1 MNHVN
6 YETDTLPNGMRIIHA
21 TNNSPISY
29 CGILINS
36 GTRDEFDYESGLAH
50 FTEHMLYKGTSKR
63 RPHHIINR
71 MEDVGG
77 ELNAF
82 TSKEETGVYT
92 VFFEEYLERSIELLA
107 DMVFNSQFSEKQL
120 ERERIVI
127 LDEINSYLDTPSA
140 LIYDDFEQVVYNNH
154 DLGNPILG
162 TPESL
167 KQITSETMR
176 DYVQRQ
182 FRPDNMIFF
191 SLGSTPFA
199 KVMKKVKKHFEG
211 YTPSA
216 TASQVT
222 QAKPR
227 IAPPKA
233 ITKNIAVDK
242 DTHQSHYIMG
252 RKTISMFHPD
262 RVPLYLL
269 NSILGGL
276 GMNSRLNTSLREK
289 NGLVYT
295 VESTHSLYSDS
306 GIFSVYFG
314 CDPDNTK
321 KCLSLIQKEFLKLKN
336 TLLTPLQ
343 LSKAKKQL
351 KGELGIASENK
362 ENMALDMAKCFL
374 HFDRYITLAEI
385 VEQIEHVTAE
395 QIQSLANTLLK
406 LDDFSSLHYTD

>member
-1 MNHVN
+1 MN
-6 YETDTLPNGMRIIHA
+6 YETDTLLNGMRIIHA
-21 TNNSPISY
+21 DNDSPISY
-29 CGILINS
+29 CGVLINT
-36 GTRDEFDYESGLAH
+36 GTRDEFDNESGLAH
-50 FTEHMLYKGTSKR
+50 FTEHMLFKGTRKR
-63 RPHHIINR
+63 QPHHIINR
-71 MEDVGG
+71 MENVGG

-92 VFFEEYLERSIELLA
+92 IFLEEYFERSIELLA

-167 KQITSETMR
+167 MSITSDTMKS
-176 DYVQRQ
+176 YVERQ
-182 FRPDNMIFF
+182 FRPENMVFF
-191 SLGSTPFA
+191 SVGKTPFT
-199 KVMKKVKKHFEG
+199 KVMKKAKKYFEI
-211 YTPSA
+211 YSPTISSSL
-216 TASQVT
+216 TSLS
-222 QAKPR
+222 KPR
-227 IAPPKA
+227 TLPQTTI
-233 ITKNIAVDK
+233 IKNQTIKK
-242 DTHQSHYIMG
+242 DTHQTHYIIG
-252 RKTISMFHPD
+252 RKTFSMFHPD
-262 RVPLYLL
+262 RVALYLL

-306 GIFSVYFG
+306 GVFSVYFG
-314 CDPDNTK
+314 CDPNNTL
-321 KCLSLIQKEFLKLKN
+321 KCLNLIQKEFHKLKHT
-336 TLLTPLQ
+336 TLTQQQ

-362 ENMALDMAKCFL
+362 ENLALDMAKCYL
-374 HFDRYITLAEI
+374 HFDRYINLPEI
-385 VEQIEHVTAE
+385 SEKIDAVTAH
-395 QIQSLANTLLK
+395 QIQNLAVSLLNSE
-406 LDDFSSLHYTD
+406 DFSSLHYTN

>member
-1 MNHVN
+1 MN

-21 TNNSPISY
+21 TNDSPISY
-29 CGILINS
+29 CGVLINS
-36 GTRDEFDYESGLAH
+36 GTRDEYDNESGLAH
-50 FTEHMLYKGTSKR
+50 FTEHMLFKGTNKR

-71 MEDVGG
+71 MENVGG

-107 DMVFNSQFSEKQL
+107 DMVFNSQFTEEQL

-127 LDEINSYLDTPSA
+127 LDEINSYLDAPSA

-154 DLGNPILG
+154 DLGKPILG

-167 KQITSETMR
+167 MSITSETMKS
-176 DYVQRQ
+176 YVQRQ
-182 FRPDNMIFF
+182 FKPENMVFF
-191 SLGSTPFA
+191 SLGSSPFP
-199 KVMKKVKKHFEG
+199 KVLKKIKKHFDF
-211 YTPSA
+211 YAPSL
-216 TASQVT
+216 VT
-222 QAKPR
+222 VQTEQPKPR
-227 IAPPKA
+227 IAPQADITRNLA
-233 ITKNIAVDK
+233 IEK
-242 DTHQSHYIMG
+242 DTHQTHYILG
-252 RKTISMFHPD
+252 RQTFNMFHPD
-262 RVPLYLL
+262 RVALYLL

-306 GIFSVYFG
+306 GVFSIYFG
-314 CDPDNTK
+314 CDPSNTQ
-321 KCLSLIQKEFLKLKN
+321 KCLNLIQKEFHKLKN
-336 TLLTPLQ
+336 ISLTPLQ

-362 ENMALDMAKCFL
+362 ENLALDMAKSFL
-374 HFDRYITLAEI
+374 HFDRYITLPEI
-385 VEQIEHVTAE
+385 TKQIDDVSPEQL
-395 QIQSLANTLLK
+395 QSLANHLLNSDK
-406 LDDFSSLHYTD
+406 FSSLHYKS

>member
-1 MNHVN
+1 MN

-29 CGILINS
+29 CGVLINS
-36 GTRDEFDYESGLAH
+36 GTRDELDNESGIAH

-92 VFFEEYLERSIELLA
+92 VFFEEYLERSIELLS
-107 DMVFNSQFSEKQL
+107 DMIFNSQFSEKQL

-167 KQITSETMR
+167 MQITSEAMR
-176 DYVQRQ
+176 DYVKQQ

-191 SLGSTPFA
+191 SLGSTPFN
-199 KVMKKVKKHFEG
+199 KVLKKVKKHFEVF
-211 YTPSA
+211 TSSA
-216 TASQVT
+216 TASEVT
-222 QAKPR
+222 PLKPR
-227 IAPPKA
+227 IAPPKN

-242 DTHQSHYIMG
+242 DTHQSHYILG

-306 GIFSVYFG
+306 GVFSVYFG

-321 KCLSLIQKEFLKLKN
+321 KCLSLIQKEFVKLKN
-336 TLLTPLQ
+336 TLLTPQQ

-374 HFDRYITLAEI
+374 HFDRYITLEEI
-385 VEQIEHVTAE
+385 VEQIDHVTAE
-395 QIQSLANTLLK
+395 QIKNLANTLLK
-406 LDDFSSLHYTD
+406 LDDFSSLHYSS

>member
-1 MNHVN
+1 MN

-21 TNNSPISY
+21 LNNSPISY

-36 GTRDEFDYESGLAH
+36 GTRDEYDNESGLAH
-50 FTEHMLYKGTSKR
+50 FTEHMLFKGTSKR

-107 DMVFNSQFSEKQL
+107 DMVFRSQFSEKQL

-127 LDEINSYLDTPSA
+127 LDEINSYLDTPST

-167 KQITSETMR
+167 MSITSATMKA
-176 DYVQRQ
+176 YVERQ
-182 FRPDNMIFF
+182 FKPEKMVLF
-191 SLGSTPFA
+191 SVGKTPFS
-199 KVMKKVKKHFEG
+199 KVMKKVKKHFDI
-211 YTPSA
+211 PSPSI
-216 TASQVT
+216 TTST
-222 QAKPR
+222 LSRTKPR
-227 IAPPKA
+227 IAPSSVPA
-233 ITKNIAVDK
+233 KNLAVNK
-242 DTHQSHYIMG
+242 DTHQMHYILG
-252 RKTISMFHPD
+252 RKTFSMFHPE
-262 RVPLYLL
+262 RVALYLL
-269 NSILGGL
+269 NSILGGM

-295 VESTHSLYSDS
+295 VESTHALYSDS
-306 GIFSVYFG
+306 GVFSIYFG
-314 CDPDNTK
+314 CDPINTK
-321 KCLSLIQKEFLKLKN
+321 KCLNLIQKEFHKLKHN
-336 TLLTPLQ
+336 LLTPQQ

-374 HFDRYITLAEI
+374 HFDRYINLKEI
-385 VEQIEHVTAE
+385 TEQIELVTAE
-395 QIQSLANTLLK
+395 QIQVLANSLLD
-406 LDDFSSLHYTD
+406 LDDFSSLHYSS

>member
-1 MNHVN
+1 MN

-29 CGILINS
+29 CGVLINS
-36 GTRDEFDYESGLAH
+36 GTRDELDNESGIAH

-92 VFFEEYLERSIELLA
+92 VFFEEYLERSIELLS
-107 DMVFNSQFSEKQL
+107 DMIFNSQFSEKQL

-167 KQITSETMR
+167 MQITSEAMR

-191 SLGSTPFA
+191 SLGSTPFN
-199 KVMKKVKKHFEG
+199 KVLKKVKKHFEVF
-211 YTPSA
+211 TSSA
-216 TASQVT
+216 TASEVT
-222 QAKPR
+222 PLKPR
-227 IAPPKA
+227 IAPPKN

-242 DTHQSHYIMG
+242 DTHQSHYILG

-306 GIFSVYFG
+306 GVFSVYFG

-321 KCLSLIQKEFLKLKN
+321 KCLSLIQKEFVKLKN
-336 TLLTPLQ
+336 TLLTPQQ

-374 HFDRYITLAEI
+374 HFDRYITLEEI
-385 VEQIEHVTAE
+385 VEQIDHVTAE
-395 QIQSLANTLLK
+395 QIKNLANTLLK
-406 LDDFSSLHYTD
+406 LDDFSSLHYSS

>member
-1 MNHVN
+1 MN

-29 CGILINS
+29 CGVLINS
-36 GTRDEFDYESGLAH
+36 GTRDEMDNESGLAH

-107 DMVFNSQFSEKQL
+107 DMIFNSQFSEKQL
-120 ERERIVI
+120 DRERIVI

-154 DLGNPILG
+154 ELGNPILG

-167 KQITSETMR
+167 MQITSEAMR
-176 DYVQRQ
+176 AYVQRQ

-191 SLGSTPFA
+191 SLGNTPFN
-199 KVMKKVKKHFEG
+199 KVLKKVKKHFEV
-211 YTPSA
+211 Y
-216 TASQVT
+216 TASASASAV
-222 QAKPR
+222 APLKPR
-227 IAPPKA
+227 IAPLKA

-242 DTHQSHYIMG
+242 DTHQSHYILG

-306 GIFSVYFG
+306 GVFSVYFG

-374 HFDRYITLAEI
+374 HFDRYIPLEEI
-385 VEQIEHVTAE
+385 VDQIDHVTAE
-395 QIQSLANTLLK
+395 QIKNLANTLLK
-406 LDDFSSLHYTD
+406 LDDFSSLHYSS

>member
-1 MNHVN
+1 
-6 YETDTLPNGMRIIHA
+6 MRIIHA

-29 CGILINS
+29 CGVLINS
-36 GTRDEFDYESGLAH
+36 GTRDELDNESGIAH

-107 DMVFNSQFSEKQL
+107 DMIFNSQFSEKQL

-154 DLGNPILG
+154 DLGKPILG

-167 KQITSETMR
+167 MQITSEAMR

-191 SLGSTPFA
+191 SLGSTPFN
-199 KVMKKVKKHFEG
+199 KVLKKVKKHFEVF
-211 YTPSA
+211 TSSA
-216 TASQVT
+216 TASEVT
-222 QAKPR
+222 PLKPR
-227 IAPPKA
+227 IAPPKN

-242 DTHQSHYIMG
+242 DTHQSHYILG

-306 GIFSVYFG
+306 GVFSVYFG

-321 KCLSLIQKEFLKLKN
+321 KCLSLIQKEFVKLKN
-336 TLLTPLQ
+336 TLLTPQQ

-362 ENMALDMAKCFL
+362 ENMAFEMAKCFL
-374 HFDRYITLAEI
+374 HFDRYITLEEI
-385 VEQIEHVTAE
+385 VEQIDHVTAE
-395 QIQSLANTLLK
+395 QIKNLANTLLK
-406 LDDFSSLHYTD
+406 LDDFSSLHYSS

>member
-1 MNHVN
+1 MN

-29 CGILINS
+29 CGVLINS
-36 GTRDEFDYESGLAH
+36 GTRDEFDYESGMAH
-50 FTEHMLYKGTSKR
+50 FTEHMLYKGTQKR

-162 TPESL
+162 TPASL
-167 KQITSETMR
+167 MQITPETMR
-176 DYVQRQ
+176 AYVQRQ

-191 SLGSTPFA
+191 SLGNTPFS
-199 KVMKKVKKHFEG
+199 KVMKKVKKHFG
-211 YTPSA
+211 VYAP
-216 TASQVT
+216 TAITSKV
-222 QAKPR
+222 AKPKPR
-227 IAPPKA
+227 IVPQKA

-242 DTHQSHYIMG
+242 DTHQSHYILG

-262 RVPLYLL
+262 RAPLYLL

-306 GIFSVYFG
+306 GVFSVYFG
-314 CDPDNTK
+314 CDPDNTT
-321 KCLSLIQKEFLKLKN
+321 KCLSLIQKEFIKLKN
-336 TLLTPLQ
+336 TPLTPQQ

-374 HFDRYITLAEI
+374 HFDRYITLTEI
-385 VEQIEHVTAE
+385 VDQIELVTSE
-395 QIQSLANTLLK
+395 QIQNLANTLLK
-406 LDDFSSLHYTD
+406 LDEFSSLHYSS